1 MKRTLLLN
9 NPWEEIKVPSHDLL
23 YRRIDPEHPLKL
35 LRARDTYGRFLFIYE
50 FPFSDQIPDK
60 FPVLNG
66 IDIHLRVPEEGKRG
80 PCMLLLVLKD
90 KKEWQI
96 FLSLCND
103 IVSST
108 RQLEQHAQA
117 TRVIVRRLKRWQIF
131 LQRSRSGLL
140 PEKEIKGLIGELLFI
155 KKHLVPSF
163 GAGQAV
169 QFWQGPEDSPQDFN
183 VHNCAIEIKC
193 QLGTSTPKVQISS
206 ADQLCSQLPEM
217 YLYVITLGK
226 MEPEAKDV
234 VNLPILV
241 KELREQLEIDSPS
254 DLEQFNNL
262 LYQTGYIDSEEYE
275 QFSYIPVSEKMF
287 EVIVGFPR
295 ICPEELL
302 AGIERVTY
310 NIKLADCE
318 AYTASPDWI
327 NIS

>member
-66 IDIHLRVPEEGKRG
+66 IDIHLRIPEEGKRG

-108 RQLEQHAQA
+108 RQLEQHTQA
-117 TRVIVRRLKRWQIF
+117 TRAILRRLKRWQIF

-217 YLYVITLGK
+217 FLYVITLGK

-234 VNLPILV
+234 VNLPILI

-295 ICPEELL
+295 ICPEELPS
-302 AGIERVTY
+302 GVERVTY

>member
-1 MKRTLLLN
+1 MN

-35 LRARDTYGRFLFIYE
+35 LRARDTYSRFLFIYE

-66 IDIHLRVPEEGKRG
+66 IDIHLRVPEEGKSG

-117 TRVIVRRLKRWQIF
+117 TRVILRRLKRWQIF

-183 VHNCAIEIKC
+183 VHNCAIEVKC

-206 ADQLCSQLPEM
+206 ANQLCSQLPEM
-217 YLYVITLGK
+217 FLYVITLGK

-234 VNLPILV
+234 VNLPILI

-254 DLEQFNNL
+254 DLEQFNNM

-287 EVIVGFPR
+287 EVVAGFPR
-295 ICPEELL
+295 ICPEELPS
-302 AGIERVTY
+302 GIERVTY

-318 AYTASPDWI
+318 SYIASPDWI